1 MMLHLFRSSFRSS
14 LSSPS
19 RALSLTRPLALALPL
34 LLLQLA
40 CSTEDGGTDGDPG
53 GAPGNTPGAGGEG
66 GNDGEGGEGG
76 SDGTS
81 PITVQYDFTNGA
93 QDWTAHFADYGPD
106 QEDILEKDSGVEP
119 LPSELG
125 AGTGFMI
132 QSHNRSDDV
141 FMFLTRKLGP
151 ADGIEPNET
160 YILDFEIVLGSVAQE
175 NCFGIGG
182 APAESV
188 YLKAGAASVEPQ
200 VSLVDDSYT
209 LNVDKGNQSQGG
221 PAASVAGHIGNG
233 DECGS
238 EELYRSVTRT
248 HEHDTSVTAD
258 AEGELWLLVGTDS
271 GFEGL
276 TRLYYQ
282 EITVGLTPVE

>member
-1 MMLHLFRSSFRSS
+1 MLHRSRSSFHSALSSSSRAPS
-14 LSSPS
+14 LS
-19 RALSLTRPLALALPL
+19 RPLVLVLPL

-40 CSTEDGGTDGDPG
+40 CSTEDGGTDGDSG
-53 GAPGNTPGAGGEG
+53 GSPGNTPGAGGSNG
-66 GNDGEGGEGG
+66 GDDGEGGEGAA
-76 SDGTS
+76 

-93 QDWTAHFADYGPD
+93 QDWTAHFADYGPE
-106 QEDILEKDSGVEP
+106 QEDILEKDSGVKD
-119 LPSELG
+119 LPAELG
-125 AGTGFMI
+125 TGTGFMI

-151 ADGIEPNET
+151 ADGIEPNES
-160 YILDFEIVLGSVAQE
+160 YVLDFELVFGSAAQV

-221 PAASVAGHIGNG
+221 PAASIAGHIGNG

-248 HEHDTSVTAD
+248 HQHDTPVTANSD
-258 AEGELWLLVGTDS
+258 GELWLLVGTDS

-282 EITVGLTPVE
+282 EITVGLTPME